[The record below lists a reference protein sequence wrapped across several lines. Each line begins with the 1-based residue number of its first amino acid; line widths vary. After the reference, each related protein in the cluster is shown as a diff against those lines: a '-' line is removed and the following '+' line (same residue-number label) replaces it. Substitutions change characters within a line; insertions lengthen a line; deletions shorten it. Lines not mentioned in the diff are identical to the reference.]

1 VAVIVEG
8 SETNSELHQA
18 IVNAYSEK
26 TSETP
31 SEADSAR
38 GERVK
43 VLRKYINTRLSKIKR
58 GEGNSETHKK
68 NIKKNLRTLA
78 AISKEDFQQ
87 MVHKFQSVL

>member
-1 VAVIVEG
+1 MAVIVEG
-8 SETNSELHQA
+8 SETNSELQQA

-31 SEADSAR
+31 SEADSVR

-87 MVHKFQSVL
+87 MVQKFESVL

>member
-87 MVHKFQSVL
+87 MVHKFESVL

>member
-1 VAVIVEG
+1 MAVIVEG
-8 SETNSELHQA
+8 SETKSELHQA

-58 GEGNSETHKK
+58 GEGNSETHKR

-87 MVHKFQSVL
+87 MVDKFESVL

>member
-1 VAVIVEG
+1 M
-8 SETNSELHQA
+8 
-18 IVNAYSEK
+18 NAYSEK
-26 TSETP
+26 ISETP

-58 GEGNSETHKK
+58 GEGNSETHKR

-78 AISKEDFQQ
+78 TISKGDFQQ
-87 MVHKFQSVL
+87 MVQKFESIL

>member
-1 VAVIVEG
+1 MIVEG
-8 SETNSELHQA
+8 SETSSELHQA

-58 GEGNSETHKK
+58 GEGNSETHKR

-78 AISKEDFQQ
+78 TISKEDFQQ
-87 MVHKFQSVL
+87 MVQKFESVL